1 MAYEL
6 RDHPEIALVERTGYP
21 SWKQPTGKRKY
32 CCYCG
37 DDITDD
43 DQYEDQHYIILCKDC
58 LLDLHKKTRFM
69 CN

>member
-6 RDHPEIALVERTGYP
+6 RDHPEIELVERTGYP
-21 SWKQPTGKRKY
+21 SWKQPSKKRDY

-43 DQYEDQHYIILCKDC
+43 DQYEDQHYIMLCKDC